1 MDNDMQE
8 VGVDNQIEG
17 IRVYV
22 ASVGLGA
29 TFVGMV
35 DESISTKLNYIKH
48 KKDIGYDE
56 NLLVPIVMDKSND
69 QLTVILDYAFN
80 TPIRLIMNDI
90 VLLGGKFANFS
101 ISDNTNNGSLP
112 SKYTLTI
119 YLDSS
124 LNKHVF

>member
-29 TFVGMV
+29 TFVGLV
-35 DESISTKLNYIKH
+35 DESISTKLNYIKR

-80 TPIRLIMNDI
+80 TPIRVIMNDI

-101 ISDNTNNGSLP
+101 KQFLFHSKRNFDNIFRF
-112 SKYTLTI
+112 KF
-119 YLDSS
+119 
-124 LNKHVF
+124 K

>member
-35 DESISTKLNYIKH
+35 DESISTKLNYIKR
-48 KKDIGYDE
+48 
-56 NLLVPIVMDKSND
+56 S
-69 QLTVILDYAFN
+69 Q
-80 TPIRLIMNDI
+80 
-90 VLLGGKFANFS
+90 
-101 ISDNTNNGSLP
+101 
-112 SKYTLTI
+112 
-119 YLDSS
+119 
-124 LNKHVF
+124 